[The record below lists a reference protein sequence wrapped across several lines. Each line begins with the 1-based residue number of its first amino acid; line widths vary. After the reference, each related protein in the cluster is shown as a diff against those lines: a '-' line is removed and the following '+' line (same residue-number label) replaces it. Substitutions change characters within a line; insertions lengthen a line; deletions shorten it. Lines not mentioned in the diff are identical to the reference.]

1 VSMQARGS
9 RGSLT
14 GGHGYESEDPEVDEP
29 TRPGGKSE
37 PMRGFS
43 AQLKGVGLWDLVQ
56 MECLARSRVVVRV
69 AGEGGVGYLYFDS
82 GRVMHAAT
90 AHYVGERAA
99 LEILSWS
106 NGSFQACERAWPD
119 RETIGT
125 THEALILQAAK
136 MKDESSNLVHFPGRA
151 AGAKPGGEIETIEL
165 NEANG
170 LTNEEG
176 TTDMRG
182 SNMDDAAPTPP
193 RSEVGG
199 DFPVAMRLSLSGAIV
214 SNRGGT
220 EELAETVAYAQRLMQ
235 LAGDLMGIDDFIALE
250 CTFTSKRC
258 VIFMESNGDIV
269 ALWPRAD
276 ANLQPLRDKLGL

>member
-1 VSMQARGS
+1 M
-9 RGSLT
+9 
-14 GGHGYESEDPEVDEP
+14 DEP
-29 TRPGGKSE
+29 TRPGGKDAES
-37 PMRGFS
+37 RGFS

-69 AGEGGVGYLYFDS
+69 VGEGGVGYLYFDR

-90 AHYVGERAA
+90 AHFAGERAA
-99 LEILSWS
+99 LEILSWN
-106 NGSFQACERAWPD
+106 NGSFHACERPWPD

-125 THEALILQAAK
+125 SHEALILQAAK
-136 MKDESSNLVHFPGRA
+136 LKDESSNLVHFPGRA
-151 AGAKPGGEIETIEL
+151 APPLVTDGGDEEMQMVEP
-165 NEANG
+165 
-170 LTNEEG
+170 EEG
-176 TTDMRG
+176 KGQNKAGGTRDMRG
-182 SNMDDAAPTPP
+182 SNMDDAAHPP
-193 RSEVGG
+193 ARSELGG

-250 CTFTSKRC
+250 CTFTSRRC
-258 VIFMESNGDIV
+258 VMFMEENGDIV
-269 ALWPRAD
+269 ALWPRAE

>member
-1 VSMQARGS
+1 VSVQA
-9 RGSLT
+9 
-14 GGHGYESEDPEVDEP
+14 
-29 TRPGGKSE
+29 
-37 PMRGFS
+37 RGFS
-43 AQLKGVGLWDLVQ
+43 AQLRGVGLWDLVQ

-69 AGEGGVGYLYFDS
+69 VGEGGVGYLYFDR
-82 GRVMHAAT
+82 GRVMHAVT
-90 AHYVGERAA
+90 AHYAGERAA

-106 NGSFQACERAWPD
+106 NGSFQACDRAWPD

-125 THEALILQAAK
+125 THEALLLQAAK
-136 MKDESSNLVHFPGRA
+136 MKDEGSNVVHFPGRA
-151 AGAKPGGEIETIEL
+151 APPQEIDGRDDMETLEL
-165 NEANG
+165 NEVD
-170 LTNEEG
+170 NEEG
-176 TTDMRG
+176 TKDMRG
-182 SNMDDAAPTPP
+182 SNMDDAAPAPA

-258 VIFMESNGDIV
+258 VIFMEENGDIV
-269 ALWPRAD
+269 ALWPRAE